1 MAYGNDGDRPW
12 WAPLMDVRAL
22 WAAIAVIGVL
32 SLMANVGA
40 WFEDDE
46 GASGDRTQP
55 LNASPSP
62 TGYTDGGAGESAA
75 PGTGQQ
81 PTAGQA
87 DGSSASNRQATLD
100 GCEGRWTAQGRPLLA
115 AQASMEQWRL
125 HITAMNR
132 LVAGEITIA
141 QAADFWQQTRVGAI
155 NRVQR
160 FHTDYARYT
169 RDAPACPSSGL
180 TAADSSPTSGSLE
193 RCVAAARAGDRILTL
208 ADTAVT
214 TWEHHVHDMEML
226 RKGEITPAQAADK
239 WRTSWRAGNR
249 QLKKFQDALHRGG
262 TLRCS

>member
-1 MAYGNDGDRPW
+1 MGYGNDGDQPW
-12 WAPLMDVRAL
+12 WAPLTDVRAL

-32 SLMANVGA
+32 SLMANVDA
-40 WFEDDE
+40 WFGDDE
-46 GASGDRTQP
+46 GASGDRPQA
-55 LNASPSP
+55 LNASPTPTAP
-62 TGYTDGGAGESAA
+62 TGGRAGESAA

-81 PTAGQA
+81 PTPGHT
-87 DGSSASNRQATLD
+87 DDRSASNAQASLD
-100 GCEGRWTAQGRPLLA
+100 RCEARWTAQGRPLLA

-141 QAADFWQQTRVGAI
+141 QAAGFWRQTRVGAI
-155 NRVQR
+155 NRVER
-160 FHTDYARYT
+160 FHTDYARYG
-169 RDAPACPSSGL
+169 REAPACPSDGL
-180 TAADSSPTSGSLE
+180 ASADPPSTSGSLE
-193 RCVAAARAGDRILTL
+193 RCVAASRAGDRILTL

-226 RKGEITPAQAADK
+226 RTGEITPAQAADK

-249 QLKKFQDALHRGG
+249 QLHKFQDALHRGG